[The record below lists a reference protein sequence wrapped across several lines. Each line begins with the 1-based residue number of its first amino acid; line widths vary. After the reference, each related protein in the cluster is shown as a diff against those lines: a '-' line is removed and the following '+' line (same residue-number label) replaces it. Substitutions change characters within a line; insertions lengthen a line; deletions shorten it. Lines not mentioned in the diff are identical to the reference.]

1 MAICTYLIVAYV
13 KHVLKSEYSIY
24 EIMQIL
30 GISAFD
36 KTPIR
41 DLLTV
46 SQVNQNVKELHG
58 DLFAGIY

>member
-1 MAICTYLIVAYV
+1 VAICAYLIVAYV
-13 KHVLKSEYSIY
+13 KILLKSEYSIY

-30 GISAFD
+30 SISAFD

-46 SQVNQNVKELHG
+46 SDVNQKVKELQG
-58 DLFAGIY
+58 DLFAGFY